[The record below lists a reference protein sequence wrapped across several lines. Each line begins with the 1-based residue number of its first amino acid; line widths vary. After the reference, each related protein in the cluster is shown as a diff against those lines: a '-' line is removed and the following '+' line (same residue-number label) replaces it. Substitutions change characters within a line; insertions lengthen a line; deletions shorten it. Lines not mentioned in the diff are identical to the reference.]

1 MAKTGILYTLGKL
14 LGAISGVLA
23 LVWAILGLLDNDA
36 MDDYQVGAEILTD
49 TVGYVVAIVVA
60 VLCIAVCIDRYKIK
74 DTVVLGIVVLVLGLL
89 GAGFLATL
97 GGILIILD
105 AVL

>member
-23 LVWAILGLLDNDA
+23 IAWAIAGLLDKA
-36 MDDYQVGAEILTD
+36 TFDDYPVGADLIGD
-49 TVGYVVAIVVA
+49 TVGFIIAIVVA

-74 DTVVLGIVVLVLGLL
+74 DTVVLGIVVIVLALL
-89 GAGFLATL
+89 GAGWLAL
-97 GGILIILD
+97 IGGILIILD
-105 AVL
+105 AVV